1 MIKEGICMLP
11 AERRQFILDEL
22 YKNKV
27 VAVNELA
34 QQLNVTTMTI
44 RRDLQLLEDN
54 GLVEKS
60 HGGAVLTESLVKEAT
75 YHNRKLVHVQEKQC
89 MAKAA
94 LPLIES
100 SMSVYLDAGTTNY
113 ELADLMAK
121 QHWDALTVVTN
132 DLAIAKLLTP
142 VTGIDV
148 IILGGHIDEES
159 DSTCGV
165 LALNMVK
172 QMHFDMCFL
181 GTQAITP
188 NWRIMTANAE
198 KIDVKRA
205 CIQSADKVI
214 LIADHSKFKRHKLY
228 YIVDLWQFDMVISDY
243 VATKEEEKLFA
254 EHGVTY
260 VQA

>member
-1 MIKEGICMLP
+1 MLP

-60 HGGAVLTESLVKEAT
+60 HGGAVLMESSVKEAT
-75 YHNRKLVHVQEKQC
+75 YRNRKLVHVEEKRR
-89 MAKAA
+89 MAAAA

-100 SMSVYLDAGTTNY
+100 SMSIYLDAGTTNF

-121 QHWDALTVVTN
+121 KHWDNLTVVTN
-132 DLAIAKLLTP
+132 DLAIAQVLMP
-142 VTGIDV
+142 IDGLYV
-148 IILGGHIDEES
+148 ILLGGHIDTES
-159 DSTCGV
+159 NSTCGV
-165 LALNMVK
+165 LAASMVRT
-172 QMHFDMCFL
+172 MHFDYCFF

-188 NWRIMTANAE
+188 DWRIMTANAE
-198 KIDVKRA
+198 KIDVKQA
-205 CIQSADKVI
+205 CLEAADKLV
-214 LIADHSKFKRHKLY
+214 LVADHSKFQKHKLY
-228 YIVDLWQFDMVISDY
+228 YIFDLWELDMLISDY
-243 VATKEEEKLFA
+243 QASAEEEKLFA
-254 EHGVTY
+254 EHKLDFIRV
-260 VQA
+260 